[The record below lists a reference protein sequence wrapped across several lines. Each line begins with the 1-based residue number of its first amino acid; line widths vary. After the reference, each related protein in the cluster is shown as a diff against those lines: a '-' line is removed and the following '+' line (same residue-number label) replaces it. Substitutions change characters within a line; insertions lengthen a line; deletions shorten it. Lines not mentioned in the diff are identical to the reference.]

1 MTEQSEVANAVR
13 SMTDLQ
19 DPPTR
24 LVYSLDV
31 LASIVSIARIEET
44 TDRSPAHPKI
54 GSVGFPLPTRSHTPM
69 TTWHRATTVADQVYA
84 KLTANGTVR
93 PTLVVF
99 SKQQWGAL
107 TGKPSDP
114 TAQRRMQVQA
124 YIEDRLHR
132 AGVPVGEFPY
142 PTALTWLNGGK
153 GAAMRNGKRSVM
165 AQLDT
170 AVAEVW
176 GIVPPKVVLPATKKI
191 VRGELVEQDAI
202 TRESTWRPGV
212 VTLAA
217 IGAMSVGI
225 ETVVPVT
232 EERLRIVRGEG
243 NQSVQF
249 PKNRRCPTKLDS
261 WLELQRRPEIL
272 TVGE

>member
-1 MTEQSEVANAVR
+1 MTERSEVANAVR

-19 DPPTR
+19 DPPRR
-24 LVYSLDV
+24 LVFAVDV
-31 LASIVSIARIEET
+31 LASIISISRISELE
-44 TDRSPAHPKI
+44 DRTAAHPAT
-54 GSVGFPLPTRSHTPM
+54 GAVQFPLPTRSHTPR
-69 TTWHRATTVADQVYA
+69 TTWHRASTVADQVFD
-84 KLTANGTVR
+84 KLTAGGTIK

-99 SKQQWGAL
+99 SKQQWGSL

-114 TAQRRMQVQA
+114 TAQRRMMCQA

-132 AGVPVGEFPY
+132 SGIPVAEFPY
-142 PTALTWLNGGK
+142 PTSLVWLNGGK
-153 GAAMRNGKRSVM
+153 GTPMRNGKRSVM

-212 VTLAA
+212 VALAA
-217 IGAMSVGI
+217 IAAMAVGI
-225 ETVVPVT
+225 ETAVPVT
-232 EERLRIVRGEG
+232 EERLRITRGEG

-249 PKNRRCPTKLDS
+249 PKTRRCPVKLDS

-272 TVGE
+272 TVDG

>member
-1 MTEQSEVANAVR
+1 
-13 SMTDLQ
+13 MTDNLT
-19 DPPTR
+19 DPPRR
-24 LVYSLDV
+24 LVYAVDV
-31 LASIVSIARIEET
+31 LASIVSISRIEET
-44 TDRSPAHPKI
+44 AACSPALPKT
-54 GSVGFPLPTRSHTPM
+54 GAVQFPLPTRSHTPA
-69 TTWHRATTVADQVYA
+69 TTWHRASTVADQVFD
-84 KLTANGTVR
+84 KLTAGGTVR

-107 TGKPSDP
+107 NGKPADP
-114 TAQRRMQVQA
+114 TAQRRMMAQA
-124 YIEDRLHR
+124 LIEDRLHR
-132 AGVPVGEFPY
+132 NGIPVGEFPY

-153 GAAMRNGKRSVM
+153 GAPARNGKRSPM
-165 AQLDT
+165 AQIDA

-212 VTLAA
+212 VALAA
-217 IGAMSVGI
+217 IAAMAVGI
-225 ETVVPVT
+225 ETAVPVT
-232 EERLRIVRGEG
+232 EERLRITRGEG

-249 PKNRRCPTKLDS
+249 PKTRRCPVKLDS

-272 TVGE
+272 TVDG